1 MKRLA
6 RQAQHVPRHPACF
19 SRRLSL
25 LPLIRSPLQT
35 SSNGRWTDDKGA
47 MVGVMVNEL
56 LSFGL

>member
-1 MKRLA
+1 MKWLA
-6 RQAQHVPRHPACF
+6 WQAQHFPQHPACF

-47 MVGVMVNEL
+47 MVGVMVN
-56 LSFGL
+56 